1 MTITPKYPSHLL
13 QASDNLRLKYFVD
26 DVIVDHPS
34 LDQSMEA
41 LDELA
46 NPFLEKRLILLLG
59 GSGVGKTALMKKLV
73 KKRIARRA
81 AAIAANQQVV
91 PAVFYEVE
99 APDKGKFSFL
109 SLYRGGLAEINAAL
123 IERTLPIT
131 ERQTRDRSMLTISVE
146 HAGRRVDA
154 SALKARF
161 IKNLIDREI
170 ELACL
175 DEAINIFKVGKHK
188 SERDRKE
195 QLKEQADKL
204 KTFGNKT
211 PTTLVLAGAYD
222 FFDLTLVSGQIARRS
237 SIVHME
243 PYTMTKEGLEGFV
256 AALVGLLSHLPI
268 EHGLDPGKYATELFL
283 QSLGCIGI
291 LKNILSNA
299 LLKALSRKSALTIDL
314 VRGCFFT
321 AAQLDVMRQEME
333 LGIAKVR
340 ELMTMEQLVQKAE
353 LVETNEGG
361 SSVIKSKKLAPG
373 ETTPSHRHAAAKVW
387 GSD

>member
-123 IERTLPIT
+123 IERTLPI
-131 ERQTRDRSMLTISVE
+131 
-146 HAGRRVDA
+146 
-154 SALKARF
+154 
-161 IKNLIDREI
+161 
-170 ELACL
+170 
-175 DEAINIFKVGKHK
+175 
-188 SERDRKE
+188 
-195 QLKEQADKL
+195 
-204 KTFGNKT
+204 
-211 PTTLVLAGAYD
+211 
-222 FFDLTLVSGQIARRS
+222 
-237 SIVHME
+237 
-243 PYTMTKEGLEGFV
+243 
-256 AALVGLLSHLPI
+256 
-268 EHGLDPGKYATELFL
+268 
-283 QSLGCIGI
+283 
-291 LKNILSNA
+291 
-299 LLKALSRKSALTIDL
+299 
-314 VRGCFFT
+314 
-321 AAQLDVMRQEME
+321 
-333 LGIAKVR
+333 
-340 ELMTMEQLVQKAE
+340 
-353 LVETNEGG
+353 
-361 SSVIKSKKLAPG
+361 
-373 ETTPSHRHAAAKVW
+373 
-387 GSD
+387 

>member
-1 MTITPKYPSHLL
+1 
-13 QASDNLRLKYFVD
+13 
-26 DVIVDHPS
+26 
-34 LDQSMEA
+34 
-41 LDELA
+41 
-46 NPFLEKRLILLLG
+46 
-59 GSGVGKTALMKKLV
+59 
-73 KKRIARRA
+73 
-81 AAIAANQQVV
+81 
-91 PAVFYEVE
+91 
-99 APDKGKFSFL
+99 
-109 SLYRGGLAEINAAL
+109 
-123 IERTLPIT
+123 
-131 ERQTRDRSMLTISVE
+131 MLTISVE
-146 HAGRRVDA
+146 HAGRRIDA

-175 DEAINIFKVGKHK
+175 DEAINIFKV
-188 SERDRKE
+188 
-195 QLKEQADKL
+195 
-204 KTFGNKT
+204 
-211 PTTLVLAGAYD
+211 
-222 FFDLTLVSGQIARRS
+222 
-237 SIVHME
+237 
-243 PYTMTKEGLEGFV
+243 
-256 AALVGLLSHLPI
+256 SHLPI

-353 LVETNEGG
+353 LVETNEGS